1 MQSIWSEVLPQLKD
15 VSLNYYNQVLS
26 EDSFYTPDFFDKME
40 EVSEIEDLEVSNF
53 GDTSKAVYDKK
64 TGTLNKNQRT
74 KKIDKFVVSFDFDF
88 RNQTALRDALRDINS
103 AATIQEIVGFI
114 NSKSY
119 KLGYLLYEFS
129 LFIFIGYICSK
140 FQNKELL
147 NLTGNQE
154 LYNGFNLTD
163 VGIVFLILMLLA
175 FTSIVKSLYQFYL
188 YRTV

>member
-1 MQSIWSEVLPQLKD
+1 MALSKKEISIL
-15 VSLNYYNQVLS
+15 
-26 EDSFYTPDFFDKME
+26 
-40 EVSEIEDLEVSNF
+40 I
-53 GDTSKAVYDKK
+53 
-64 TGTLNKNQRT
+64 
-74 KKIDKFVVSFDFDF
+74 
-88 RNQTALRDALRDINS
+88 
-103 AATIQEIVGFI
+103 EIVFSIVFAFIFLPYFYENQDNNLILMDDLIGKIIEILIFTVIYFSIAYSLLEFVFKKKETKDERDDMI

-129 LFIFIGYICSK
+129 LFIFIGYVCSK

-163 VGIVFLILMLLA
+163 AGVVFLILILLA
-175 FTSIVKSLYQFYL
+175 FISIVKSLYQFYL

>member
-1 MQSIWSEVLPQLKD
+1 MALSKKEISIL
-15 VSLNYYNQVLS
+15 
-26 EDSFYTPDFFDKME
+26 
-40 EVSEIEDLEVSNF
+40 I
-53 GDTSKAVYDKK
+53 
-64 TGTLNKNQRT
+64 
-74 KKIDKFVVSFDFDF
+74 
-88 RNQTALRDALRDINS
+88 
-103 AATIQEIVGFI
+103 EIVFSIVFAFIFLPYFYENQDNNLILMDDIIGKIIEILIFTVIYFSVAYSLLEFFLKKKETKDERDDMI

-129 LFIFIGYICSK
+129 LFIFIGYVCSK

-175 FTSIVKSLYQFYL
+175 FISIVKSLYQFYL

>member
-1 MQSIWSEVLPQLKD
+1 MALSKKEISIL
-15 VSLNYYNQVLS
+15 
-26 EDSFYTPDFFDKME
+26 
-40 EVSEIEDLEVSNF
+40 I
-53 GDTSKAVYDKK
+53 
-64 TGTLNKNQRT
+64 
-74 KKIDKFVVSFDFDF
+74 
-88 RNQTALRDALRDINS
+88 
-103 AATIQEIVGFI
+103 EIVFSIVFAFIFLPYFYENQDNNLILMDDLIGKIIEILIFTVIYFSVAYSLLEFVFKKETKDERDDMI

-129 LFIFIGYICSK
+129 LFIFIGYVCSK
-140 FQNKELL
+140 LQNKELL

-175 FTSIVKSLYQFYL
+175 FISIVKSLYQFYL